1 MSKTRPQAHYVL
13 NDIEGTTSDIAF
25 VRDVLFP
32 YAAEHLPQFVRA
44 QAARAEVRAQ
54 LDAVAQESGRAPDD
68 LEGLIEALL
77 GWIKA
82 DQKVTALKAL
92 QGQVW
97 RHGYEERHFTGH
109 LYADAHRVLTD
120 WCDAGVGLGVYSSGS
135 VEAQKLLFGY
145 SDYGDLTPL
154 FTDHFDTRVG
164 HKREQSSYVAISQAL
179 IERQRV
185 SDVTEILFLSDVVA
199 ELDAAKASGMLT
211 CELRRDQV
219 PVSTKHPSVSSFT
232 ELEVHFGVSVS
243 HLLD

>member
-1 MSKTRPQAHYVL
+1 MSETRPQARYVL

-25 VRDVLFP
+25 VKDILFP
-32 YAAEHLPQFVRA
+32 YAAEHLPRFIRA
-44 QAARAEVRAQ
+44 QADRIDVREQ
-54 LDAVAQESGRAPDD
+54 LDAVAQESGRALDD

-82 DQKVTALKAL
+82 DQKITALKTL

-97 RHGYEERHFTGH
+97 RHGYQEGHFTGH

-120 WCDAGVGLGVYSSGS
+120 WFGAGVGLGVYSSGS

-164 HKREQSSYVAISQAL
+164 HKREHSSYAAISQIL
-179 IERQRV
+179 IERRRV

-211 CELRRDQV
+211 CELRRDQA
-219 PVSTKHPSVSSFT
+219 PASTKHPSVSSFA
-232 ELEVHFGVSVS
+232 ELETHFRVNVHA
-243 HLLD
+243 